1 VLERPGPLLG
11 GAVAAVLGAG
21 LIYVLA
27 LVGGG
32 LMTLQSSYEMCDR
45 GPLSIFRDE
54 LVPLS
59 AECVYR
65 DGTREQLVSP
75 LANPLMAL
83 LLLTALILLVLGLRA
98 LFVRP
103 GRRSPSGGPRD
114 ESI

>member
-1 VLERPGPLLG
+1 VLERPGPLFG

-21 LIYVLA
+21 LFYLLA
-27 LVGGG
+27 LVGSD
-32 LMTLQSSYEMCDR
+32 LLTLQSSDELCDR
-45 GPLSIFRDE
+45 GPYRFLNER

-59 AECVYR
+59 AECIYR

-75 LANPLMAL
+75 LVNPILAL
-83 LLLTALILLVLGLRA
+83 LLLTALLLLVLGLRA

>member
-21 LIYVLA
+21 LVYVLA
-27 LVGGG
+27 LVGSG
-32 LMTLQSSYEMCDR
+32 LMVLQSSEELCDR
-45 GPLSIFRDE
+45 GPLPILRDQ

-65 DGTREQLVSP
+65 DGTREQLVSS
-75 LANPLMAL
+75 LVNPLIAL
-83 LLLTALILLVLGLRA
+83 LLLTALLLLVLGLRA

-103 GRRSPSGGPRD
+103 GHRSPS
-114 ESI
+114 